1 MDNFVYDEEIL
12 LEEDYEEILDED
24 GVPVEIYADEPET
37 TTKLWQTTAAETTAK
52 TTEVQTT
59 KQSVPVYTRTEYLAP
74 ETELTTIT
82 EVHSDEFTQTEEL
95 PLPTE
100 TELAVT
106 AVAEVPEESETEGT
120 ETAVSSVP
128 SETGVSETVTEVTI
142 LEAITSAETSAIT
155 VVPEITEKVPNQ
167 SKSIAGFLLLAGVFG
182 AAVAAAVYFMKNKKK
197 KLTNESDIS
206 QLSARER
213 DAIRLNQQ
221 KRKKPKKK
229 RTKNKRVVPKTTQ
242 KTLPYKRV
250 CDKYLFKVDENKFS
264 KTYRF
269 EDVNYTI
276 AKQEEQEAIFLAYCS
291 VINTFDT
298 SADIQITVH
307 NNRVNKEDFNK
318 MVLLRHKGDSFD
330 HYIDVYNDMLVEKM
344 EQGQNGIIRNKYLTV
359 TVQAADLE
367 AAQAKFVTID
377 LELANA
383 FKKIGSIITPLTS
396 NERINLLKDIFRNV
410 DEKIREFDDKD
421 FKRQAERAYCCPDY
435 FEFKKDYFM
444 WNDKYA
450 RTMFIK
456 DMPASL
462 KDNLLTDIVNTNLD
476 VMVSVNIAPVDPYK
490 ALKIVNHQLT
500 SMRANKL
507 QAEKKAIQSG
517 FVNIT

>member
-1 MDNFVYDEEIL
+1 MDNFVY
-12 LEEDYEEILDED
+12 EDEILDED

-37 TTKLWQTTAAETTAK
+37 TKVWQTTAAETTAK
-52 TTEVQTT
+52 VTEVQIT
-59 KQSVPVYTRTEYLAP
+59 KKSVPVYTRTEYLAP
-74 ETELTTIT
+74 ETELTTMT

-95 PLPTE
+95 PLQTE
-100 TELAVT
+100 TEMAVT
-106 AVAEVPEESETEGT
+106 AVTEVPEESETEGT

-128 SETGVSETVTEVTI
+128 SETGISETVTGVTT
-142 LEAITSAETSAIT
+142 LEAVTSTETSAIT
-155 VVPEITEKVPNQ
+155 VVLEASEKSPNQ
-167 SKSIAGFLLLAGVFG
+167 SNSIAAFLLLAGVFG
-182 AAVAAAVYFMKNKKK
+182 AAVAAAVFFMKSKKK
-197 KLTNESDIS
+197 KLTDESDIS

-213 DAIRLNQQ
+213 DAIRLNKQ

-410 DEKIREFDDKD
+410 DEKSVSSMIKTLSVRQKERIVVPIILSS
-421 FKRQAERAYCCPDY
+421 KRITLCG
-435 FEFKKDYFM
+435 
-444 WNDKYA
+444 
-450 RTMFIK
+450 T
-456 DMPASL
+456 
-462 KDNLLTDIVNTNLD
+462 
-476 VMVSVNIAPVDPYK
+476 
-490 ALKIVNHQLT
+490 T
-500 SMRANKL
+500 SMPVQCSSRICL
-507 QAEKKAIQSG
+507 H
-517 FVNIT
+517 V

>member
-167 SKSIAGFLLLAGVFG
+167 SKSIAGRCSSCGGCLL
-182 AAVAAAVYFMKNKKK
+182 Y
-197 KLTNESDIS
+197 
-206 QLSARER
+206 
-213 DAIRLNQQ
+213 
-221 KRKKPKKK
+221 
-229 RTKNKRVVPKTTQ
+229 
-242 KTLPYKRV
+242 
-250 CDKYLFKVDENKFS
+250 
-264 KTYRF
+264 
-269 EDVNYTI
+269 
-276 AKQEEQEAIFLAYCS
+276 
-291 VINTFDT
+291 
-298 SADIQITVH
+298 
-307 NNRVNKEDFNK
+307 
-318 MVLLRHKGDSFD
+318 
-330 HYIDVYNDMLVEKM
+330 EK
-344 EQGQNGIIRNKYLTV
+344 
-359 TVQAADLE
+359 
-367 AAQAKFVTID
+367 
-377 LELANA
+377 
-383 FKKIGSIITPLTS
+383 
-396 NERINLLKDIFRNV
+396 
-410 DEKIREFDDKD
+410 
-421 FKRQAERAYCCPDY
+421 
-435 FEFKKDYFM
+435 
-444 WNDKYA
+444 
-450 RTMFIK
+450 
-456 DMPASL
+456 
-462 KDNLLTDIVNTNLD
+462 
-476 VMVSVNIAPVDPYK
+476 
-490 ALKIVNHQLT
+490 
-500 SMRANKL
+500 
-507 QAEKKAIQSG
+507 
-517 FVNIT
+517 